1 MVDHY
6 YNIFIYLMIIQSSN
20 HIYLQSFLAA
30 RNALLGDEERVEAAK
45 AGGVSTP
52 PFNSTKTSILSPTLI
67 AACVSSKYVWFDSTS
82 HLCTYFLHAL
92 LLVKTPFSP
101 PIFNHQTAP
110 KEKALFVGPIPWK
123 LTRPPFSDCSCC
135 SIICK
140 RDWRGGETRRRDETT
155 RRPAARWTV
164 KTLEAKEW
172 KPQGFQ
178 LRNYKV
184 KVTWWRT
191 TQSFFYN
198 IFLSKLKK
206 YITSNVEST
215 WKLFLK
221 HVDLTSGHPWLALI
235 GCYIFRNSSTSGTLP
250 TGLQLSTT
258 VCIDDF
264 YCLNARAWCS
274 FHRNNAASCRGIT

>member
-67 AACVSSKYVWFDSTS
+67 AACVSSRYVWFDSTS

-123 LTRPPFSDCSCC
+123 LSRPPFSDCSCC

-191 TQSFFYN
+191 TQFFFLQHISFKTKEIYN
-198 IFLSKLKK
+198 FKCWVNLETFFETCWFDLW
-206 YITSNVEST
+206 TS
-215 WKLFLK
+215 
-221 HVDLTSGHPWLALI
+221 LI
-235 GCYIFRNSSTSGTLP
+235 GFNRLLYISQQLHQWNPSNRPPVEHHCVHWWLLLLERQ
-250 TGLQLSTT
+250 GLVQFPS
-258 VCIDDF
+258 
-264 YCLNARAWCS
+264 
-274 FHRNNAASCRGIT
+274 